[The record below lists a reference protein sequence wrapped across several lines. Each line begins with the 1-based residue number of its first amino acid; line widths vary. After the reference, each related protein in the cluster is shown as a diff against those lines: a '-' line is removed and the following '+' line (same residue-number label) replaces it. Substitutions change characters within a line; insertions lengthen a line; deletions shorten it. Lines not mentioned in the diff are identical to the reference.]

1 MSKRSYALLT
11 MLVIASVM
19 LAACGAAGGAGGGAK
34 TVIKIASQSPL
45 SGGQSLLG
53 VDIKRGVE
61 LAVEQLGGPLR
72 DMGFDVQL
80 APYDDQATPD
90 VGVANAKNIVADA
103 SILCGVGHLNSG
115 VMIPSSEEYHSAN
128 LPFVSPANTNP
139 VVTTRGYLEVNRVVG
154 RDDVQAP
161 VAEEYAL
168 TELGAKTVYIIHD
181 KTAYGQGVAEF
192 FRKAAEDDG
201 LEVLGFE
208 GTEETANFD
217 AIITPL
223 LAAAPDVLFFSGIYN
238 QAGVFF
244 KQARDAGYEGTFMGT
259 DGMDASD
266 LAALAGDALTK
277 GGGMVYTS
285 VAGPASAYP
294 KAAQFAKDFEAKFG
308 STPQPFAAQAFDSA
322 GVCLKAIENAAK
334 EAGGKAPTRLAVAN
348 AIRALTYDGLTGS
361 LTFDDIGDLPNAKYF
376 IIRVNATSTET
387 WSSNEI
393 VAELEFASPGK
404 GE

>member
-11 MLVIASVM
+11 VLVLASMM
-19 LAACGAAGGAGGGAK
+19 LAACGAAGPAEK
-34 TVIKIASQSPL
+34 PIIKIATQSPL
-45 SGGQSLLG
+45 SGGQSQLG
-53 VDIKRGVE
+53 VGIKQGAE
-61 LAVEQLGGPLR
+61 LALEQLGGPLR

-90 VGVANAKNIVADA
+90 VGVANAKNLVADA

-115 VMIPSSEEYHSAN
+115 VMIPSSEEYHAAN

-139 VVTTRGYLEVNRVVG
+139 VVTTRGYLEVNRIVG

-161 VAEEYAL
+161 VAEEYAF
-168 TELGAKTVYIIHD
+168 TELGAKSVYIIHD

-192 FRKAAEDDG
+192 FRAAAEEDG

-217 AIITPL
+217 AIITPM
-223 LAAAPDVLFFSGIYN
+223 LAANPDVMFFSGIYN

-244 KQARDAGYEGTFMGT
+244 KQARDAGYEGTFLGT

-266 LAALAGDALTK
+266 LAQLAGDALTK
-277 GGGMVYTS
+277 AGGMVYTS

-308 STPQPFAAQAFDSA
+308 AAPVPFSAQAYDSM

-334 EAGGKAPTRLAVAN
+334 EAGGSAPTRLAVAN

-361 LTFDDIGDLPNAKYF
+361 LTFDDIGDLPMAKYF
-376 IIRVNATSTET
+376 IIRVNATSAET